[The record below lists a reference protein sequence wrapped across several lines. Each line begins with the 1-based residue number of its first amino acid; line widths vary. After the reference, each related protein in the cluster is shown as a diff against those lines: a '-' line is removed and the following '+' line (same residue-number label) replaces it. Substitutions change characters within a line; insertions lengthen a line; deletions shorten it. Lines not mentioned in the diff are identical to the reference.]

1 MEKIISYLISFIIIS
16 VSFSQDLNQLKLANE
31 YYLSKDYEKAAD
43 IYKKLSKQKNNLQH
57 IHKNYL
63 DLMIKNGTYDKAF
76 NYSKRVI
83 KVFPNISR
91 YQVDHI
97 YIANLLTNEKEYKR
111 LKKELADRYFQD
123 INALKKISEEFVFRK
138 MHDDALNFL
147 TYARMQSKDPNIYAL
162 DFARIYSDLG
172 NSSRMILEYINFAS
186 QQTRNIPFVKSI
198 LQELILEKG
207 NQSILENHLIDNSQ
221 KNPDKF
227 LFNDLLM
234 WLYIQ
239 TRDYYGAFVQA
250 RALDKKLKKRG
261 NSVMQVANIAYE
273 NQSYTDAI
281 KFYNYVTLE
290 SDDFRMQ
297 EKAKFFS
304 LLSREKKAINEVPV
318 NKNTLNEISDAYQ
331 SFYER
336 ANRSNFDRFDAL
348 RNKARLLAYHLS
360 LPDSAINILR
370 NLKNLSGMKRK
381 LVAQIKM
388 DLANVNMIVGNH
400 WEASLLYS
408 QIEKE
413 NKYMSIGYEAKLE
426 NARLHYFMNN
436 FDLAKAHLDILKQS
450 TTKVIA
456 NDALELSLFI
466 ETNMIGDGNE
476 LALQEYASISL
487 LIYQNKFYEARS
499 KLKDLINTQLGHPIR
514 DDSFWLLVKLEK
526 QIGKFEEAISLLNIL
541 INEYSDGV
549 LGDDALFMKARI
561 LEENLNNPSE
571 AMRVYQQFLGDF
583 PGSAYAVEARKRY
596 RSLRADI
603 N

>member
-31 YYLSKDYEKAAD
+31 YYLSQDYEKAAD

-57 IHKNYL
+57 IHRNYL

-111 LKKELADRYFQD
+111 LKKELADRYIQD

-138 MHDDALNFL
+138 MHDDALTFL
-147 TYARMQSKDPNIYAL
+147 TYARVQSKDPNIYAL
-162 DFARIYSDLG
+162 DFARIYSALG
-172 NSSRMILEYINFAS
+172 NSSKMIVEYINFAS

-207 NQSILENHLIDNSQ
+207 NQDILENHLIDNSQ

-250 RALDKKLKKRG
+250 RALDKKVNKKG

-290 SDDFRMQ
+290 SDDLRMQ

-336 ANRSNFDRFDAL
+336 ANKSNFDRFDAL

-426 NARLHYFMNN
+426 NARLHYFMSN

-466 ETNMIGDGNE
+466 ESNMIGDGNE

-499 KLKDLINTQLGHPIR
+499 KLKDLIDTQLGHPIR

-596 RSLRADI
+596 RSLRPDI

>member
-57 IHKNYL
+57 IHRNYL

-97 YIANLLTNEKEYKR
+97 YVANLLTNEKEYKR
-111 LKKELADRYFQD
+111 LKKELADRYIQD
-123 INALKKISEEFVFRK
+123 INGLKKISEEFVFRK
-138 MHDDALNFL
+138 MHDDALTFL
-147 TYARMQSKDPNIYAL
+147 TYARVQSKDPNIYAL
-162 DFARIYSDLG
+162 DFARIYSALG
-172 NSSRMILEYINFAS
+172 NSSKMIVEYINFAS

-207 NQSILENHLIDNSQ
+207 NQDILENHLIDNSQ

-250 RALDKKLKKRG
+250 KALDKKVNKKG

-290 SDDFRMQ
+290 SDDLRMQ

-336 ANRSNFDRFDAL
+336 ANKSNFDRFDAL

-413 NKYMSIGYEAKLE
+413 NKYMSISYEAKLE

-466 ETNMIGDGNE
+466 ETNIIGDDNE

-499 KLKDLINTQLGHPIR
+499 KLKDLIDTQLGHPIR

>member
-1 MEKIISYLISFIIIS
+1 
-16 VSFSQDLNQLKLANE
+16 
-31 YYLSKDYEKAAD
+31 
-43 IYKKLSKQKNNLQH
+43 
-57 IHKNYL
+57 
-63 DLMIKNGTYDKAF
+63 
-76 NYSKRVI
+76 
-83 KVFPNISR
+83 
-91 YQVDHI
+91 
-97 YIANLLTNEKEYKR
+97 
-111 LKKELADRYFQD
+111 
-123 INALKKISEEFVFRK
+123 
-138 MHDDALNFL
+138 
-147 TYARMQSKDPNIYAL
+147 
-162 DFARIYSDLG
+162 
-172 NSSRMILEYINFAS
+172 
-186 QQTRNIPFVKSI
+186 
-198 LQELILEKG
+198 
-207 NQSILENHLIDNSQ
+207 
-221 KNPDKF
+221 
-227 LFNDLLM
+227 
-234 WLYIQ
+234 
-239 TRDYYGAFVQA
+239 
-250 RALDKKLKKRG
+250 
-261 NSVMQVANIAYE
+261 
-273 NQSYTDAI
+273 
-281 KFYNYVTLE
+281 
-290 SDDFRMQ
+290 
-297 EKAKFFS
+297 
-304 LLSREKKAINEVPV
+304 
-318 NKNTLNEISDAYQ
+318 
-331 SFYER
+331 
-336 ANRSNFDRFDAL
+336 
-348 RNKARLLAYHLS
+348 LAYHLS

-426 NARLHYFMNN
+426 NARLHYFMSN

-450 TTKVIA
+450 STKVIA

-466 ETNMIGDGNE
+466 ESNMIGDGNE

-514 DDSFWLLVKLEK
+514 DDGFWLLVKLEK

-571 AMRVYQQFLGDF
+571 AMQVYQQFLGDF
-583 PGSAYAVEARKRY
+583 PGSAYAVEARRRY